1 MSEQRRFVRRSN
13 QAAIAPAPRLTEGKR
28 PRLLTRLA
36 TAARGMIR
44 DVRDPGDVPLPH
56 LYWGRDVEQSR
67 DARAA

>member
-13 QAAIAPAPRLTEGKR
+13 QALTQPARSAAVASGR
-28 PRLLTRLA
+28 PKLLARLA
-36 TAARGMIR
+36 GVIR

-56 LYWGRDVEQSR
+56 LYRGRDFKPAR